1 LGYCSE
7 VKIFAH
13 LQIEKIY
20 TAPVT
25 FYSFNPS
32 YQQTDR
38 KQIFQERMTAHE
50 YNRCVDDH
58 ADAVYRFIL
67 KNIKDEDKARD
78 IVQDSFEKMWN
89 KAAEIAYSKSKSYLF
104 TTAYHTMID
113 SIRKEKNFTSMND
126 ESFNMHSVNN
136 SYSDLK
142 EVLNEAVSKLPEIQ
156 RHVIMLR
163 DYEGYSY
170 QEIGEITGL
179 NESQVKVYIYR
190 ARTFLKNY
198 IGKLDLVV

>member
-1 LGYCSE
+1 
-7 VKIFAH
+7 
-13 LQIEKIY
+13 
-20 TAPVT
+20 
-25 FYSFNPS
+25 
-32 YQQTDR
+32 
-38 KQIFQERMTAHE
+38 MTAQE
-50 YNRCVDDH
+50 YNRCVDNY

-89 KAAEIAYSKSKSYLF
+89 KVSEISYPKSKSYLF

-113 SIRKEKNFTSMND
+113 SIRKEKHTTSMNE

-190 ARTFLKNY
+190 ARNFLKNY